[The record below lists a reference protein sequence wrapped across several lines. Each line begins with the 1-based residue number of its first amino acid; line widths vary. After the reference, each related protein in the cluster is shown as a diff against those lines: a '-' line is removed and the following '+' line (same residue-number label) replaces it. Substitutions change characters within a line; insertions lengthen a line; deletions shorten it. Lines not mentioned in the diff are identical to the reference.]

1 MEIVHLLLMKSSD
14 DFVQEISST
23 CFLPLFFVLANDDS
37 EKCRLSAAGLLREIF
52 RKADKER
59 TQTFLGLVRTWL
71 DQDGNEAV
79 LKLAFQ
85 VFGFYLESNENAS
98 KNKKDFKLVLE
109 KINGVI
115 KNEDIR
121 DVDGELLEAALE
133 VIRAALAVFPEKIL
147 ASNSEEMWSN
157 IVRCL
162 SHQETSVK
170 LSSIGLTSSYLAD
183 FAQQA
188 GSSNVGEPVEG
199 SHGLTLDLPKV
210 QNLVRLGLGVLATR
224 DIDEKLGAEAVQVLA
239 FLAPRLPEGD
249 GEEEEDEEE
258 EEQAEESKE
267 KTERKT
273 DLEHLFRQISHV
285 IRREIPPRAVAI
297 TPKVAAMELLETVC
311 RRSSLERLRP
321 SFKTI
326 LVPLHNLT
334 DPSIAPPFSNDELF
348 KTKHEALKTRAQILM
363 DSLQKKFGTAE
374 YSKQLLA
381 IREEVRKKREE
392 RSSKRKIDA
401 IVQPEKYGRDKRK
414 KFEKNKSRLKTRSK
428 EQKVMRQ
435 SFKRW

>member
-1 MEIVHLLLMKSSD
+1 
-14 DFVQEISST
+14 
-23 CFLPLFFVLANDDS
+23 
-37 EKCRLSAAGLLREIF
+37 
-52 RKADKER
+52 
-59 TQTFLGLVRTWL
+59 VRTWL
-71 DQDGNEAV
+71 AQDGNEAV

-85 VFGFYLESNENAS
+85 VFGFYLASSENAS

-115 KNEDIR
+115 ENEDIR
-121 DVDGELLEAALE
+121 EVDGGLIEAALE

-147 ASNSEEMWSN
+147 ASSSEEMWSN

-162 SHQETSVK
+162 SHQEPSVK
-170 LSSIGLTSSYLAD
+170 ISSIGLTSSYLAD
-183 FAQQA
+183 FAQQS
-188 GSSNVGEPVEG
+188 GDVTVGEPVDG

-210 QNLVRLGLGVLATR
+210 QNLVRLALGVLATR

-249 GEEEEDEEE
+249 GEEEDEEE
-258 EEQAEESKE
+258 EDQGEEDKE
-267 KTERKT
+267 KSERKT
-273 DLEHLFRQISHV
+273 DLEHMFRQISRV

-334 DPSIAPPFSNDELF
+334 DPSIAAPFSNDELF

-363 DSLQKKFGTAE
+363 ESLQKKFGTSE

-381 IREEVRKKREE
+381 IRDEVRKKREE

-401 IVQPEKYGRDKRK
+401 IIKPEKYGRDKRK

-428 EQKVMRQ
+428 EQKDMRQ

>member
-1 MEIVHLLLMKSSD
+1 MNNGCQKR
-14 DFVQEISST
+14 
-23 CFLPLFFVLANDDS
+23 LFA
-37 EKCRLSAAGLLREIF
+37 
-52 RKADKER
+52 
-59 TQTFLGLVRTWL
+59 
-71 DQDGNEAV
+71 
-79 LKLAFQ
+79 
-85 VFGFYLESNENAS
+85 
-98 KNKKDFKLVLE
+98 
-109 KINGVI
+109 
-115 KNEDIR
+115 
-121 DVDGELLEAALE
+121 
-133 VIRAALAVFPEKIL
+133 
-147 ASNSEEMWSN
+147 
-157 IVRCL
+157 
-162 SHQETSVK
+162 
-170 LSSIGLTSSYLAD
+170 
-183 FAQQA
+183 
-188 GSSNVGEPVEG
+188 
-199 SHGLTLDLPKV
+199 
-210 QNLVRLGLGVLATR
+210 
-224 DIDEKLGAEAVQVLA
+224 
-239 FLAPRLPEGD
+239 
-249 GEEEEDEEE
+249 EED
-258 EEQAEESKE
+258 QADEPDE

-273 DLEHLFRQISHV
+273 DLEHMFRQISHV

-297 TPKVAAMELLETVC
+297 TPKVAAMELLETIC

-321 SFKTI
+321 SFRTI

-414 KFEKNKSRLKTRSK
+414 KFEKNKERLKTRSK